1 MQRLLSLI
9 IATLNEGLVAQSTN
23 HLSNL
28 EPQNSRGIARKFR
41 RAQSLWPHSLFDHD
55 PWLTIT
61 VSIKEGNS
69 CKLLNDFSTEKP
81 IRIRNIKRFTCSIY
95 WIWQPWWFPGNQ
107 ETTKLCLLNELA
119 TVHRKLHVIYG
130 TSKTLLLYYG
140 ESIADP
146 ARDVV

>member
-1 MQRLLSLI
+1 MQRLLSSI
-9 IATLNEGLVAQSTN
+9 IATLNEGLVVQSTN

-69 CKLLNDFSTEKP
+69 CKLLNDFSTEKQ
-81 IRIRNIKRFTCSIY
+81 IRMRNLKKNTCSIY
-95 WIWQPWWFPGNQ
+95 WIRQPWWFPGNQ
-107 ETTKLCLLNELA
+107 ETTKLCLLNGLA
-119 TVHRKLHVIYG
+119 TVHSKPHVYG
-130 TSKTLLLYYG
+130 TSKTVLLYYR
-140 ESIADP
+140 ESITDP